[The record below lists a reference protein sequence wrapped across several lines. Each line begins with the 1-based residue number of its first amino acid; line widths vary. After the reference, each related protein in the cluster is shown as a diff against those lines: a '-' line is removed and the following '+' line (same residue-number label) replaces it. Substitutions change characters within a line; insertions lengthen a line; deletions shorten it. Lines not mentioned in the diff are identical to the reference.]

1 MSNSGL
7 FSRTEP
13 SKRRIERWLAVAISL
28 FLAFAANY
36 FVLGLINAPVEP
48 LVDLD
53 PEITFDDVRPSV
65 GPALMTVLIV
75 AAASITLATL
85 LQLFN
90 SRWSLPVVLFYFLAA
105 KLSWVMSAFLP
116 NYDGGTSGMIL
127 TVIQIGLIVLIFR
140 TQGHRWFRLSL

>member
-1 MSNSGL
+1 ML
-7 FSRTEP
+7 SRSEP
-13 SKRRIERWLAVAISL
+13 AQRRVERWLAVAISL
-28 FLAFAANY
+28 FLSLAASY

-53 PEITFDDVRPSV
+53 PGITFDDVRPSV
-65 GPALMTVLIV
+65 GPGLMAVLIV

-127 TVIQIGLIVLIFR
+127 TVIQVVLIVLIFR